1 MKAVEPG
8 PTRICSIRAHPILGV
23 MLETFNGDCGF
34 FGLNECYTLFVTWDH
49 FDPKHFAVK
58 IGNVCNNIA
67 LLELSQKYPPIC
79 SAEMIADQSQ
89 ITEDEGL
96 GQWFPTFFV
105 LGPFIF
111 FGRHGGHK
119 VKHFTFPPL
128 LSPPLQQLGDMGSV
142 VSSSSV
148 SSPSGVW
155 GPADNVF

>member
-1 MKAVEPG
+1 MGRVA
-8 PTRICSIRAHPILGV
+8 
-23 MLETFNGDCGF
+23 F
-34 FGLNECYTLFVTWDH
+34 FGSNECYTLFVTWDH

-105 LGPFIF
+105 LGSFIF
-111 FGRHGGHK
+111 
-119 VKHFTFPPL
+119 L
-128 LSPPLQQLGDMGSV
+128 EDMGATRLNISH
-142 VSSSSV
+142 SFPFYLF
-148 SSPSGVW
+148 PS
-155 GPADNVF
+155 NS